1 MGSSND
7 ARTEGS
13 RIEERT
19 LVLVLIDLAGF
30 TRAIAGLSAVQVA
43 EVLDRFYAS
52 SGAVV
57 EEHGGRVVKFSG
69 DNCVAVFEPDHVVD
83 ALACVQAV
91 RTAVVSMGRETDL
104 DLDTGAN
111 VHLAKIV
118 IGAFGAPYASGD
130 DVMGAG
136 VIHVFR
142 MGGGPGVRISEPV
155 YRKLPSSERTPWR
168 KHQAPATY
176 TLEP

>member
-1 MGSSND
+1 MGSPTD
-7 ARTEGS
+7 ARTSGS
-13 RIEERT
+13 RIVERT

-43 EVLDRFYAS
+43 EVLDNFYAA

-57 EEHGGRVVKFSG
+57 EEYGGRVVKFSG
-69 DNCVAVFEPDHVVD
+69 DNCLAVFEPDHVVD

-91 RTAVVSMGRETDL
+91 RAAVVSMGQESGL
-104 DLDTGAN
+104 ELDTGAN
-111 VHLAKIV
+111 VHLAKVV
-118 IGAFGAPYASGD
+118 IGAFGAPYAAGD

-155 YRKLPSSERTPWR
+155 YRKLPSGQRTPWR

-176 TLEP
+176 TLES

>member
-1 MGSSND
+1 MGSSSD
-7 ARTEGS
+7 ARAQDS

-43 EVLDRFYAS
+43 EVLDRFYSS

-69 DNCVAVFEPDHVVD
+69 DNCLAVFEPDHVVD

-91 RTAVVSMGRETDL
+91 RAAVVSMGRDSGL
-104 DLDTGAN
+104 DLDVGAN
-111 VHLAKIV
+111 VHLAKVV

-142 MGGGPGVRISEPV
+142 MGAGPGVRISEPV
-155 YRKLPSSERTPWR
+155 YRKLPSGERTPWR
-168 KHQAPATY
+168 KHQQPANY